1 MNKSEIAEVLRPVVK
16 TFEEL
21 GVLYYVGGS
30 VASSAYGIARSTLD
44 VDLVS
49 NLQSHQ
55 VNLLVAK
62 LKPGYFIDSTMILDA
77 IKTRSSF
84 NIIHLNSMMKIDVFI
99 LKEEPYFQKAF
110 ERKRIDTLDDETG
123 SIKMY
128 LCSPEDIVLN
138 KLEWYKSGNQLSERQ
153 WLDVLGVI
161 KVQGDSLDLE
171 YIKRWAKE
179 LNVMDLLEKA
189 LREGRN

>member
-1 MNKSEIAEVLRPVVK
+1 MLAQHTELQDQRWMLTWYLTYNLIKS
-16 TFEEL
+16 T
-21 GVLYYVGGS
+21 
-30 VASSAYGIARSTLD
+30 
-44 VDLVS
+44 
-49 NLQSHQ
+49 
-55 VNLLVAK
+55 
-62 LKPGYFIDSTMILDA
+62 
-77 IKTRSSF
+77 
-84 NIIHLNSMMKIDVFI
+84 
-99 LKEEPYFQKAF
+99 
-110 ERKRIDTLDDETG
+110 DDETG